1 MVCQSNYYQMRYTV
15 IKVGRFSEIYLGVL
29 MPASYIGG
37 KVPKLIV
44 RDVFRNISRY
54 SCAKKN
60 TKASKNRSCVFLI
73 VR

>member
-1 MVCQSNYYQMRYTV
+1 
-15 IKVGRFSEIYLGVL
+15 

-44 RDVFRNISRY
+44 RDVFRNFSRY

-60 TKASKNRSCVFLI
+60 TIAGRIRSRILLI
-73 VR
+73 AR

>member
-1 MVCQSNYYQMRYTV
+1 
-15 IKVGRFSEIYLGVL
+15 

-54 SCAKKN
+54 SCAKKI
-60 TKASKNRSCVFLI
+60 TIVDRIRSYVLLI
-73 VR
+73 AR

>member
-1 MVCQSNYYQMRYTV
+1 
-15 IKVGRFSEIYLGVL
+15 

-60 TKASKNRSCVFLI
+60 TTAGRIRSYVLLLTI
-73 VR
+73 RIIATGL